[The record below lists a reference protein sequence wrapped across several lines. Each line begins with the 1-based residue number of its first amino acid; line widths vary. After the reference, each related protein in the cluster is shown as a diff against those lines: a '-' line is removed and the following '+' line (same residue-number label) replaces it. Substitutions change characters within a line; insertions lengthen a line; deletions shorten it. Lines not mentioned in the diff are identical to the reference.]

1 MPLEPG
7 GCPRPTPV
15 LRSTEQEMV
24 GVPLCSTWQSPCL
37 VNCGIHSSDP
47 ITAPHP
53 HPHPRTTDYGTCQ
66 PSSETLAPL
75 VATQGG
81 DERASKIESLDAI
94 GTCLNP
100 EGKDMWPCGRRC
112 QAHRTRTRS
121 CCVCRKQEVQDSS
134 PGMAPLVGDGVIQF
148 PRPRQVDT
156 CRARVGVEER
166 HRLPQCLAAASCG
179 WWLPARHPCFP
190 NCSCLDCASF
200 FTNYRQVKYVDTLD
214 SLHVT
219 PTIPTI
225 PNILPTAYNS
235 TTSYSSLLYRIPS
248 LQHTIS
254 SPHIHSIRR
263 STNTTMFKHLI
274 DQLSQLY
281 PPKPLFTEF
290 ELPDLKEKVFPE
302 PSIPPSNSLKNKKL
316 FFS

>member
-1 MPLEPG
+1 M
-7 GCPRPTPV
+7 
-15 LRSTEQEMV
+15 S
-24 GVPLCSTWQSPCL
+24 
-37 VNCGIHSSDP
+37 
-47 ITAPHP
+47 
-53 HPHPRTTDYGTCQ
+53 
-66 PSSETLAPL
+66 
-75 VATQGG
+75 
-81 DERASKIESLDAI
+81 
-94 GTCLNP
+94 
-100 EGKDMWPCGRRC
+100 
-112 QAHRTRTRS
+112 QARG
-121 CCVCRKQEVQDSS
+121 

-179 WWLPARHPCFP
+179 WWLPARHRAFP
-190 NCSCLDCASF
+190 TAHVWTVHHSSPTTVRLNI
-200 FTNYRQVKYVDTLD
+200 DTLD

-235 TTSYSSLLYRIPS
+235 TASYSSLLYRIPS

-302 PSIPPSNSLKNKKL
+302 PSIPPSNSLKNKNCSSPNLTKTTRYT
-316 FFS
+316 SSRAPTQAWAKNSPESSTPKMHAYTWPRAPRKRPSPP